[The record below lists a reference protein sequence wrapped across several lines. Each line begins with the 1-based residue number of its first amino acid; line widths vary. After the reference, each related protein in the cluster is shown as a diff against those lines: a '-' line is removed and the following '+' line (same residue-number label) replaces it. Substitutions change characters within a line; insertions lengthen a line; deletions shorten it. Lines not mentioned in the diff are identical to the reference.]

1 MGRILDIDEINEER
15 RKACDYFF
23 DESGSCYGCAFYC
36 EECVY
41 DDDGKITDCYDVCY
55 INDIRDKKKTKLKEN
70 INILEDYSKTIE
82 LSLNELKNIFKKMN
96 ENKDE

>member
-1 MGRILDIDEINEER
+1 MGRILDIDEIQEER

-41 DDDGKITDCYDVCY
+41 DDDGEIIDSFDVCY
-55 INDIRDKKKTKLKEN
+55 INDD
-70 INILEDYSKTIE
+70 E
-82 LSLNELKNIFKKMN
+82 LWNNELNYYGDKFWEKK
-96 ENKDE
+96 